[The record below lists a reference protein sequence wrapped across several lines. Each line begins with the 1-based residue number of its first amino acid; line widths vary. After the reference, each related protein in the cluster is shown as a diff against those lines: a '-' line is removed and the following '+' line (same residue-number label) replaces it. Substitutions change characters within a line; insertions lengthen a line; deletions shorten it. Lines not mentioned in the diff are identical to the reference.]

1 MNRKNHKIL
10 KARLNRFFTDPD
22 FNLVDMPSK
31 AMTEESF
38 EILRTTAEKQTKY
51 WIDEMYAESARQKK
65 ILLDRLK
72 SRVLGDDS
80 DDLLKCYSIL

>member
-1 MNRKNHKIL
+1 
-10 KARLNRFFTDPD
+10 
-22 FNLVDMPSK
+22 
-31 AMTEESF
+31 
-38 EILRTTAEKQTKY
+38 
-51 WIDEMYAESARQKK
+51 MYAESARQKK